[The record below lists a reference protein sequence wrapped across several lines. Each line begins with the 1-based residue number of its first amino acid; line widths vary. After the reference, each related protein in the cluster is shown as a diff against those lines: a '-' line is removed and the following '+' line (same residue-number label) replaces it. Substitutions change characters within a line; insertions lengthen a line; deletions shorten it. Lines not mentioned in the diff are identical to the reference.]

1 MPVTETYTSSEYSIS
16 NGSTTAHT
24 TLSDITMGVVFVRW
38 KGVSWKSSPISA
50 TRTAYGTEQTCSS
63 CSSIYSSACVHPTLN
78 PAETFVS
85 LTCKVNVHNTSGAVW
100 YCLQCNRCNAAK
112 RVIDFGGALRNI
124 DAGDTKYETFWL
136 TSSDC
141 GTTNYGE
148 AVIESSSSVG
158 CSMESTL
165 RYVYQEETKTGATS
179 CTCNA
184 QTASNAGPISNGYW
198 TSWIAAPTGFIVEG
212 ANTISHTVAGSGSA
226 KFQFK
231 YDYIRNV
238 PTATGYLKFRGKG
251 QTYSVRIADPADSS
265 LDYTC
270 VRIYDDAIRCLDVVA
285 TTDPEASP
293 LRIYTSKHG
302 TLAFRKVV

>member
-1 MPVTETYTSSEYSIS
+1 MSVTKTYTSSEYSIS

-24 TLSDITMGVVFVRW
+24 TLSDITMGDVFVRW
-38 KGVSWKSSPISA
+38 KGVDQSGTGWKTVSDTIWV
-50 TRTAYGTEQTCSS
+50 Y
-63 CSSIYSSACVHPTLN
+63 
-78 PAETFVS
+78 AEGS
-85 LTCKVNVHNTSGAVW
+85 
-100 YCLQCNRCNAAK
+100 
-112 RVIDFGGALRNI
+112 GGA
-124 DAGDTKYETFWL
+124 
-136 TSSDC
+136 
-141 GTTNYGE
+141 
-148 AVIESSSSVG
+148 SVG
-158 CSMESTL
+158 IPNP
-165 RYVYQEETKTGATS
+165 TGATS
-179 CTCNA
+179 AGYYVTALNQSGVNGDMYINGSYVGFIQSYGHGYLA
-184 QTASNAGPISNGYW
+184 VGAAPGTTASASAYVNGGSGAAYVWIEAWCNYTYQQQVTTTLKTDSPSVTSNGYTASHSGPINNGYW

-251 QTYSVRIADPADSS
+251 QTYSVRIANPTDPS